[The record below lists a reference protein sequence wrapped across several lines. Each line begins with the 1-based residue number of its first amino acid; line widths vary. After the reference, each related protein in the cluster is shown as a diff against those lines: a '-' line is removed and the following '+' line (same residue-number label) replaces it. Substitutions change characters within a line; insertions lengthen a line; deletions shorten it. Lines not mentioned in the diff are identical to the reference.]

1 MSANENFPGQK
12 GRTITISRTFDA
24 PLELV
29 FEALVTPE
37 HMKRWH
43 HAGEGWTTPWAEA
56 DPRPGG
62 KLRVAYGSPDGKEDF
77 VLEATYTEVERPR
90 RIVYELADGRRVIMT
105 LEENAGRTTVEIELA
120 LETEYHEDLQRQG
133 WGEHLDNLGKH
144 LGTLAKK

>member
-1 MSANENFPGQK
+1 MASENYPDQK
-12 GRTITISRTFDA
+12 GRTISITRTFDA
-24 PLELV
+24 PRDLV

-43 HAGEGWTTPWAEA
+43 HAGEGWTTPWAET

-77 VLEATYTEVERPR
+77 VLEATYKAVDRPR
-90 RIVYELADGRRVIMT
+90 RIVYELADGRTVTTT
-105 LEENAGRTTVEIELA
+105 LEESGGKTTVTVELA

-133 WGEHLDNLGKH
+133 WSEHLENLGKH
-144 LGTLAKK
+144 LANLAKK